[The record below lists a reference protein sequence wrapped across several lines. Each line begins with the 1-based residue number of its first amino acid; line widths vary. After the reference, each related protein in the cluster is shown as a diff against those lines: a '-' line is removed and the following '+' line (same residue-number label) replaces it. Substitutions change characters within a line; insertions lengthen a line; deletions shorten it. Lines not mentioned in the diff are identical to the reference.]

1 MNSKLRKSYNK
12 FLKVCD
18 IENYE
23 SISIYY
29 KENEYQKLSYFDFL
43 KSISTNEDFR
53 NKWLIDPPSLNNL
66 KDNSRIQQ

>member
-29 KENEYQKLSYFDFL
+29 KENEYQKLSFF
-43 KSISTNEDFR
+43 
-53 NKWLIDPPSLNNL
+53 NNPEQIAT
-66 KDNSRIQQ
+66 K